1 MPGWWGEVGRKR
13 GNGGEGW
20 LKKEESGVKWGIE
33 QGYTLNAI
41 NLGPD
46 NQGDRGKRCFLA
58 LTNPALMKKVD

>member
-20 LKKEESGVKWGIE
+20 LKKGESGVKWGIE
-33 QGYTLNAI
+33 QKYTLTVFTPW
-41 NLGPD
+41 G
-46 NQGDRGKRCFLA
+46 RGKRCFLA

>member
-13 GNGGEGW
+13 GKGGEGW

-33 QGYTLNAI
+33 QEYTLTVFTPW
-41 NLGPD
+41 G
-46 NQGDRGKRCFLA
+46 RGKRCFLA